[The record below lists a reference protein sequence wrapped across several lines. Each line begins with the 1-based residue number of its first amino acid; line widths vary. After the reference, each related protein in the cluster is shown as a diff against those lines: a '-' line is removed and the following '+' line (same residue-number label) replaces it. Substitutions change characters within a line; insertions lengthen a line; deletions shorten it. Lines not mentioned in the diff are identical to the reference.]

1 MTMSYEKLSCRKLKY
16 QLNNVIKVYRFLKK
30 FITLEIFDEFQ
41 KWILTLKSQVSGAD
55 YMYFW
60 LNWCYSQV
68 ASI

>member
-41 KWILTLKSQVSGAD
+41 K
-55 YMYFW
+55 
-60 LNWCYSQV
+60 
-68 ASI
+68 